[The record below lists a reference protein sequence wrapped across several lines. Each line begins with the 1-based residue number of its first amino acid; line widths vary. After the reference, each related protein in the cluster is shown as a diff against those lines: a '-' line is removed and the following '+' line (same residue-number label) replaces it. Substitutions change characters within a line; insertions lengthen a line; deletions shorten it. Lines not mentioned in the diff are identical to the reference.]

1 MRKFFLLILLLTC
14 EFKNGSK
21 TGIQGVESKINKIKE
36 LWEKAAEG
44 SESGGYLTGKYRRY
58 IEKMIDRIIAETEIN
73 HNTSNNQYM

>member
-1 MRKFFLLILLLTC
+1 MRKLFILTLLLTC
-14 EFKNGSK
+14 EFENGSK
-21 TGIQGVESKINKIKE
+21 IGIQGVDSKIDRIKN
-36 LWEKAAEG
+36 WEKPDEG